1 MATFSQIA
9 NAYRVALILDA
20 IDTSDLIAW
29 ADSEIEAST
38 IPPNALVDVSMGRK
52 LPTAAM
58 ISHLTELADDENDSW
73 SIQRGMS
80 YVASCVRNGT
90 MTIESAIM
98 GCYRF
103 LQSENL
109 LYDDEFIMFVTYED
123 ELSLIRDGIFGDDHL
138 AQLRID
144 FLESL
149 DEMANR
155 TGNAG

>member
-20 IDTSDLIAW
+20 IDISDLIAW

-52 LPTAAM
+52 LPTAVM

-80 YVASCVRNGT
+80 YVASCVRNDT

-109 LYDDEFIMFVTYED
+109 LYDDEFIMFLTYEY
-123 ELSLIRDGIFGDDHL
+123 ELSLIRDGIFWDDHL

-155 TGNAG
+155 TGNA